1 MCCSAKLNPSG
12 RLPITFPASEDQL
25 PRPVLPGLTRMA
37 PGSMST
43 MSRAPMSAIAGSRK
57 RISCRSF
64 PSASGSPTA
73 AFASTARKPSGG
85 ATIAVSANVTNDGS
99 VEGKETVEAYAV
111 PPGPDEPARL
121 IGWSKIDLAPG
132 ETHRVS
138 ITADPRLVAQFEVDR
153 DRWHIAKGDYG
164 VRVGTSSQSLGD
176 MMHVTLD
183 EQVLPP

>member
-1 MCCSAKLNPSG
+1 MRRALAPLGFAVACSW
-12 RLPITFPASEDQL
+12 QL
-25 PRPVLPGLTRMA
+25 YMGFFSYEWGL
-37 PGSMST
+37 G
-43 MSRAPMSAIAGSRK
+43 IGLLVV
-57 RISCRSF
+57 
-64 PSASGSPTA
+64 
-73 AFASTARKPSGG
+73 